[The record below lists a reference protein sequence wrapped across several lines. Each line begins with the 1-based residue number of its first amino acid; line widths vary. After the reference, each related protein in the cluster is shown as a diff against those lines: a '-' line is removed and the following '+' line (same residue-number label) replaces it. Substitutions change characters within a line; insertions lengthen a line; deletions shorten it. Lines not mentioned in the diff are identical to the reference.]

1 MIRHLLAYACYTK
14 TNTPGFAL
22 LVFQALLRQRHFSE
36 FHQGMFVVLDA
47 DYVGPEY

>member
-36 FHQGMFVVLDA
+36 FHQGMFVVWDVIS
-47 DYVGPEY
+47 DDPEC